1 MPASHAALLF
11 LSHAVVLALASLFF
25 WSWALF
31 NTTQRMGES
40 AKGPGNLDLGLFT
53 FAVSF
58 CAALCALQLWFAHLR
73 RFDFDAGPAGALLT
87 GRRCST
93 NGSGSVPSAGELA
106 SPIGGGDE
114 WDNMRAARDD
124 WLVAADT
131 PTRAFGRFNCGQLV
145 AHVLV
150 ACNYLLGAVMGGL
163 GLGAASAANNAKNGT
178 NNATSIGTNSGMR
191 GGTQGGTETPKEVG
205 FVVYCGVMAV
215 VWFVHGMLLRRVTG
229 QIRKRLAASG

>member
-11 LSHAVVLALASLFF
+11 LSHAVLLLLASLFF

-31 NTTQRMGES
+31 NTVQHRVHM
-40 AKGPGNLDLGLFT
+40 GNLDLGLFT

-58 CAALCALQLWFAHLR
+58 FAALCALQLWWAHLR
-73 RFDFDAGPAGALLT
+73 RFDFDAGSAGAGAGAGASLLAT

-93 NGSGSVPSAGELA
+93 NGSGSVPSASKLA

-131 PTRAFGRFNCGQLV
+131 PARAFGRFNCGQLV

-150 ACNYLLGAVMGGL
+150 TCNYLGGAVMGGL
-163 GLGAASAANNAKNGT
+163 GLEAASAANNAKNGT
-178 NNATSIGTNSGMR
+178 NNGTNNGTQE
-191 GGTQGGTETPKEVG
+191 GGTQGGTQSRGVV

-215 VWFVHGMLLRRVTG
+215 VWIVHGMLLRRVTG
-229 QIRKRLAASG
+229 QIRRRLASG